1 MRKTQVI
8 SSISALALMGG
19 FCATSMLAHAEEAKM
34 EENIELEEI
43 VTLGTRSKGRS
54 VKDSPVPVD
63 VISGDDFKNQS
74 STDINS
80 MLRNIVP
87 SYNVSA
93 QPISDASTFVRPASL
108 RGMAADHTLV
118 LLNGKRRHRSA
129 VINFYTAG
137 ESNGAQGP
145 DVSVFPSIALQSIE
159 VLRDGAAAQ
168 YGSDAIAGVINFRLK
183 DASEGGSIEAKAGS
197 TYSGDGDN
205 FEIAVNKGFSLG
217 SDGFLNLSASYSES
231 DPTDRSVQTDA
242 AAEAAALGFPG
253 VPEKAQIWGSPR
265 VHRDFKTVMNLGADI
280 SDNTRFYAFGNY
292 ANKKA
297 TSGLY
302 HRPVLSR
309 GGVFTFGSDAAV
321 IDLDGAGGE
330 SCPTVAAND
339 LAGLQGLSENCW
351 SLFKVFPG
359 GFTPSLT
366 GEVSDV
372 SFAGGFEGEL
382 EGGLTFNISASAGRN
397 EIAFTVDSYNASF
410 GPDSETLMSA
420 GGFVQSE
427 QNINAD
433 FSYPVAVDNL
443 VNDLMIAFGFEYR
456 SEKFETKAGH
466 EHSYAVGPY
475 GALGFGGASQ
485 GYAGN
490 NAAAVGVAKRSN
502 IAAYLD
508 VEAEVTDSF
517 LLTGALRWEDF
528 DGFGSTTNAKVSA
541 RWDLTEFFT
550 LRSSFST
557 GFRAPTPG
565 QANVRNISSLLNAGE
580 ITLSGIVP
588 PTDPLASSVG
598 GVELQPEKS
607 KSFSIG
613 TVIALGEI
621 DVTIDYFDITL
632 DDRISL
638 SPFFDVDSPDFSSLR
653 YYFNDFKTKTKGI
666 DLVAT
671 YGVEMGE
678 GTTDFSLAGNW
689 TSNEVLES
697 SNLDPLRIRTI
708 EDGTPAI
715 RGNFTISHMT
725 DKWRVLGR
733 ANYFGSYYNGHI
745 SFTDIEPGKEVTIDL
760 EVAYNISD
768 NIELIVGA
776 SNIFNNFPDEIPD
789 EGLPMTTLLGTDAL
803 FDTKGAWGS
812 KYPEFS
818 PMGINGGT
826 YYIRLR
832 YEM

>member
-8 SSISALALMGG
+8 SSISMLALMGG
-19 FCATSMLAHAEEAKM
+19 VYGTSISAHAEDEM
-34 EENIELEEI
+34 VMDEI
-43 VTLGTRSKGRS
+43 VSLGTRSKGRS
-54 VKDSPVPVD
+54 VKDSPAPVD
-63 VISGDDFKNQS
+63 VISGSDFENQS
-74 STDINS
+74 ATDVSS
-80 MLRNIVP
+80 MLRNLVP

-145 DVSVFPSIALQSIE
+145 DVSVIPSIALQSIE

-183 DASEGGSIEAKAGS
+183 DSNEGGSIEAKAGS
-197 TYSGDGDN
+197 TYEGDGDN
-205 FEIAVNKGFSLG
+205 FQISANKGFSLG
-217 SDGFLNLSASYSES
+217 SDGYLNISASYSES
-231 DPTDRSVQTDA
+231 DPTDRAVQTAA
-242 AAEAAALGFPG
+242 AAEAAALGFPD
-253 VPEKAQIWGSPR
+253 VPEKAQIWGTPR
-265 VHRDFKTVMNLGADI
+265 IHRDFKAVVNLGGDI
-280 SDNTRFYAFGNY
+280 NDSTRFYAFGNY
-292 ANKKA
+292 ATKKA

-309 GGVFTFGSDAAV
+309 GGVYTFGGDAAI
-321 IDLDGAGGE
+321 IDLDGDGGE
-330 SCPTVAAND
+330 ACPTVLAND
-339 LAGLQGLSENCW
+339 LAGLQGLTDNCW

-366 GEVSDV
+366 GEITDV
-372 SFAGGFEGEL
+372 SAVGGFEGEL
-382 EGGLTFNISASAGRN
+382 ESGLTFNISASAGRN
-397 EIAFTVDSYNASF
+397 EINFTVDSYNASF
-410 GPDSETLMSA
+410 GPDSETVMSA
-420 GGFVQSE
+420 GGFVQTE

-433 FSYPVAVDNL
+433 FTYPIATDSLVD
-443 VNDLMIAFGFEYR
+443 DLMVAFGFEYR
-456 SEKFETKAGH
+456 NEKFETKAGH

-475 GALGFGGASQ
+475 GELGFGGASQ

-490 NAAAVGVAKRSN
+490 NAAAVGISSRSN

-517 LLTGALRWEDF
+517 LLTGAVRWEDF

-541 RWDLTEFFT
+541 RWDIAEAFT

-565 QANVRNISSLLNAGE
+565 QSNVRNISSLLDAGN
-580 ITLSGIVP
+580 IILSGIIP
-588 PTDPLASSVG
+588 PTDPLALSVG
-598 GVELQPEKS
+598 GAELQPEKS
-607 KSFSIG
+607 KNLSIG
-613 TVIALGEI
+613 AVFSLGEI
-621 DVTIDYFDITL
+621 DVTVDYFDITL

-638 SPFFDVDSPDFSSLR
+638 SPFFDVDSPDFANVR
-653 YYFNDFKTKTKGI
+653 YYSNDFKTKTKGI

-678 GTTDFSLAGNW
+678 GMTDFSLAGNW

-697 SNLDPLRIRTI
+697 NSLDALRIRTI

-715 RGNFTISHMT
+715 RGNLTISHAN
-725 DKWRVLGR
+725 DKWRVMTR
-733 ANYFGSYYNGHI
+733 ANYFGEYYNGHI
-745 SFTDIEPGKEVTIDL
+745 SFTDMVPSAEVTFDL
-760 EVAYNISD
+760 EIAYNISD
-768 NIELIVGA
+768 NMEIIAGA
-776 SNIFNNFPDEIPD
+776 SNVFNNFPDEVPN
-789 EGLPMTTLLGTDAL
+789 EGLPMGEIGYPGVL
-803 FDTKGAWGS
+803 FDTKSAWGA

-826 YYIRLR
+826 YYIRFR
-832 YEM
+832 YTM